1 MDSSPVDQLQYL
13 YETMKSERWDE
24 IIDIIWQM
32 DFFEF
37 ALGRR
42 ILERF
47 REIRFKKYFRRL
59 RHRAT
64 CTYFQKLFLCVLK
77 IECLVTSH
85 PPMALHEFCDRFFL
99 DKQGARQFAAAHSM
113 RMEAD
118 HQGNEYIVIHVS
130 SYKQYLM
137 LS

>member
-1 MDSSPVDQLQYL
+1 MDQLQYL

-59 RHRAT
+59 RHRGT
-64 CTYFQKLFLCVLK
+64 CTSFENCCFCVLR
-77 IECLVTSH
+77 IVCLVTSH

-99 DKQGARQFAAAHSM
+99 NQEGARQFAAAHSM
-113 RMEAD
+113 RMELD
-118 HQGNEYIVIHVS
+118 HQGTEYIVIHVS
-130 SYKQYLM
+130 SCKQHFM
-137 LS
+137 RGDWFDA